1 MREPLDFYLSF
12 YLWGVY
18 YRQKEPASF
27 GASFEEWARMVPNLQ
42 VGPEARPRRHGDR
55 HPSPNANPN
64 PSRSRGRSPSPSPNP
79 NLQSTMLLH
88 SMSAGDAEYK
98 PRSYKRKYGL
108 PHVSPQ
114 H

>member
-1 MREPLDFYLSF
+1 
-12 YLWGVY
+12 
-18 YRQKEPASF
+18 
-27 GASFEEWARMVPNLQ
+27 
-42 VGPEARPRRHGDR
+42 
-55 HPSPNANPN
+55 
-64 PSRSRGRSPSPSPNP
+64 
-79 NLQSTMLLH
+79 MLLH